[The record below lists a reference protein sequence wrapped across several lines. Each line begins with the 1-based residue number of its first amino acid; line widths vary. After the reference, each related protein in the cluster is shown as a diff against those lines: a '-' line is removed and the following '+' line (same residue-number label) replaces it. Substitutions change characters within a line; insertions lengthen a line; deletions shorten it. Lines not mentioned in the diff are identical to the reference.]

1 MKKILTLLCL
11 SCCLYTNV
19 TAQTAKAQVPES
31 KSKTVE
37 FLDRNGQFL
46 LKDFYDL
53 DPIQGVK
60 NQVLVITDILSNKKI
75 GCLRITT
82 SYYTSSL
89 GTDDY
94 IGTLDSDELDAC
106 VKCLQYIKDNVIG
119 STSDNYKEIGY
130 TSRDNLQI
138 GAYYSSKSSKWV
150 VYVQTKGYTSR
161 SMKVIDSEKIDNL
174 ITVFNT
180 AKNLIIEKTK

>member
-1 MKKILTLLCL
+1 MKKVLLLLSLCFFFTL
-11 SCCLYTNV
+11 SVN
-19 TAQTAKAQVPES
+19 AQATKAQAPES

-37 FLDRNGQFL
+37 FLDKDGQFI

-53 DPIQGVK
+53 SAIQGIK
-60 NQVLVITDILSNKKI
+60 NQVLIITDILSNKKI

-82 SYYTSSL
+82 SYYSSI

-106 VKCLQYIKDNVIG
+106 IKCLQYIKDNIVNT
-119 STSDNYKEIGY
+119 TSENYKEIGY

-138 GAYYSSKSSKWV
+138 GAYYNSKNSKWI

-161 SMKVIDSEKIDNL
+161 SLKSVDSDKIDNL
-174 ITVFNT
+174 IGVFT
-180 AKNLIIEKTK
+180 AAKNLIAEKTK

>member
-82 SYYTSSL
+82 SSL
-89 GTDDY
+89 
-94 IGTLDSDELDAC
+94 
-106 VKCLQYIKDNVIG
+106 
-119 STSDNYKEIGY
+119 
-130 TSRDNLQI
+130 
-138 GAYYSSKSSKWV
+138 
-150 VYVQTKGYTSR
+150 
-161 SMKVIDSEKIDNL
+161 
-174 ITVFNT
+174 
-180 AKNLIIEKTK
+180 